1 MNRQQP
7 PIRGLPNHRHHH
19 CLLHQTPGRTSP
31 RASSPWYGWPVVTH
45 KVKSSY
51 DEHDVENVE
60 MVSTTCVEI
69 MQSQLFHV
77 ISCYFMLFHVI
88 SCCFMLFHVISCY
101 LYIYICIYMNY
112 GLRPLNSPRSQ
123 LNQRG
128 FQPRPNVHN
137 WHPSSG
143 VGLSASACG
152 VIFGGSH

>member
-77 ISCYFMLFHVI
+77 ISCYFMLFY
-88 SCCFMLFHVISCY
+88 VISCY
-101 LYIYICIYMNY
+101 IYIYVIYIWIMDFVPWICFVPNWINEAS
-112 GLRPLNSPRSQ
+112 SP
-123 LNQRG
+123 G
-128 FQPRPNVHN
+128 PTFIV
-137 WHPSSG
+137 HPSSG

>member
-77 ISCYFMLFHVI
+77 ISCYFMLFY
-88 SCCFMLFHVISCY
+88 VISCY
-101 LYIYICIYMNY
+101 IYICYLYMNY
-112 GLRPLNSPRSQ
+112 GLRPLNLLRSQ

-128 FQPRPNVHN
+128 FQPRPNVHR
-137 WHPSSG
+137 SSEQR
-143 VGLSASACG
+143 
-152 VIFGGSH
+152 GGTVRQRLRRHLWR